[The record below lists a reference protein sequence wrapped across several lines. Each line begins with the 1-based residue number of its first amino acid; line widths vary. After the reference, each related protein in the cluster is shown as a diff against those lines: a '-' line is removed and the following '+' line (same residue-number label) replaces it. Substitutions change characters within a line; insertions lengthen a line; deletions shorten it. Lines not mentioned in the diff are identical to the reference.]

1 MKFDLD
7 LHMNLSS
14 PESISTMNL
23 NLVALMAFGI
33 GHVEISG
40 DLKISTPSSHMY
52 IYMPKIL

>member
-40 DLKISTPSSHMY
+40 DLKDLHAS
-52 IYMPKIL
+52 